1 MPSGK
6 LRGGCIINRY
16 LQNHD
21 VIGVRALIVK
31 RAVQRSNGKEF
42 LALAAPT
49 PSIPKV
55 ARAINGEKHYSEWW
69 FSDSIAEGRAK

>member
-6 LRGGCIINRY
+6 LRGGCIIDRY

-42 LALAAPT
+42 LALLGPAEAVPKA
-49 PSIPKV
+49 SI
-55 ARAINGEKHYSEWW
+55 AINSEEHYSEWW